1 VKLTCHSDLYDSR
14 GDIVFWDLTCDFVEE
29 IEGKFLEWPVVVD
42 GWETRKP
49 AHAVSTIPPMTMI
62 LVRRFLHAY
71 VETGPKGIFAAIYR
85 RLAQPLRRWN
95 RSVAYSGAAV
105 GVDAAEVVRDTAIT
119 SVHPFDLEYGTE
131 TSGLITG
138 EDLSSGRWNDLW
150 NTAYYGIS
158 PSGFNQLFQ
167 ALNLDWG
174 RFTFIDLGSG
184 KGRAL
189 LLASRFPFRRIV
201 GVEIVPELSE
211 TAAANIEGFCAPWQA
226 CREIEAYTGDAAE
239 FGYPAG
245 PFVLF
250 LYQPFLPPVLKRCL
264 KNLAHS
270 LAEGPREVYVV
281 YVNPVFERLV
291 KRVPRLV
298 RQWERSFAYSD
309 EDLRADR
316 VGAKAD
322 NVVVYRYLP

>member
-1 VKLTCHSDLYDSR
+1 M
-14 GDIVFWDLTCDFVEE
+14 FWSGWAPGPAVASGRET
-29 IEGKFLEWPVVVD
+29 GK
-42 GWETRKP
+42 R
-49 AHAVSTIPPMTMI
+49 AHGVSTIHPMAMI

-71 VETGPKGIFAAIYR
+71 VETGPKGVCAAIYR
-85 RLAQPLRRWN
+85 KLAQPLRR
-95 RSVAYSGAAV
+95 RRASVADGGAAGFV
-105 GVDAAEVVRDTAIT
+105 NGAEVVFRGTATT
-119 SVHPFDLEYGTE
+119 SVHPFDLEYGTD

-158 PSGFNQLFQ
+158 PSGFNQIFQ
-167 ALNLDWG
+167 TLDLDWR

-201 GVEIVPELSE
+201 GVEIAPELSE
-211 TAAANIEGFCAPWQA
+211 TAAANIERFCAPWQV

-264 KNLAHS
+264 KNLARS
-270 LAEGPREVYVV
+270 LAEGPREAYVV
-281 YVNPVFERLV
+281 YVNPVFDRLM